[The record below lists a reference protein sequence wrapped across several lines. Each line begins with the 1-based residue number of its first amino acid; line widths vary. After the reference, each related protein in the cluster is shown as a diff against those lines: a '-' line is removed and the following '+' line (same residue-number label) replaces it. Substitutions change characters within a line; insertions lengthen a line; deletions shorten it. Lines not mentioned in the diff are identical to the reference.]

1 MVTVGMIAR
10 SKKMTKKNTIQEQK
24 NLIKNAKKIGD
35 VCSSRKDLSLEFFLT
50 LRIQGIFWKMLDK
63 DFKRKV
69 DNESIHEIFHL
80 VFNELNQKQLI
91 NILQEIDPR
100 GLSKILNDIKAANK

>member
-1 MVTVGMIAR
+1 MP
-10 SKKMTKKNTIQEQK
+10 
-24 NLIKNAKKIGD
+24 
-35 VCSSRKDLSLEFFLT
+35 LEFFLT
-50 LRIQGIFWKMLDK
+50 LRIQGAFWKMLDK

-91 NILQEIDPR
+91 NILHEIDPK
-100 GLSKILNDIKAANK
+100 GLSKILKDIKQVENDKKL

>member
-1 MVTVGMIAR
+1 
-10 SKKMTKKNTIQEQK
+10 MTTKNAFQELKALQELK
-24 NLIKNAKKIGD
+24 ELTKNAKKSGD
-35 VCSSRKDLSLEFFLT
+35 ICSSPEHLPLEFFLT

-80 VFNELNQKQLI
+80 VFNELNEKQLI
-91 NILQEIDPR
+91 NILYEIDPK
-100 GLSKILNDIKAANK
+100 GLSKILKDIKEVAK

>member
-1 MVTVGMIAR
+1 
-10 SKKMTKKNTIQEQK
+10 MTNKNTIQEQK
-24 NLIKNAKKIGD
+24 AFLQLKDLTKNAKKSGD
-35 VCSSRKDLSLEFFLT
+35 IYFSSKDLPLEFFLT

-63 DFKRKV
+63 DFKKKV

-80 VFNELNQKQLI
+80 VFNELNEKQLI

>member
-1 MVTVGMIAR
+1 
-10 SKKMTKKNTIQEQK
+10 MTNKNTIQELK
-24 NLIKNAKKIGD
+24 ALSELKELTKNAKKFGD
-35 VCSSRKDLSLEFFLT
+35 VWSSPKDLPLEFFLT

-80 VFNELNQKQLI
+80 VFNELNEKQLI
-91 NILQEIDPR
+91 NILHEIDPK
-100 GLSKILNDIKAANK
+100 GLSKILKDIKEVAK

>member
-1 MVTVGMIAR
+1 
-10 SKKMTKKNTIQEQK
+10 MTKKNTIQEQK

-50 LRIQGIFWKMLDK
+50 LRIQGIFWQMLDN

-80 VFNELNQKQLI
+80 LFNELNEKQLI
-91 NILQEIDPR
+91 NILHEIEPK
-100 GLSKILNDIKAANK
+100 GLSRILKSIKNDSEVKNND